1 PPFGAQIL
9 GSRLVGRGA
18 SDMKGGLA
26 ALLSAACRLAAG
38 GARPTLSILLTAD
51 EEHASLGMAAA
62 VERLDA
68 DYAVVCEP
76 TELAVMP
83 AHKGFVW
90 LKAVFEG
97 RAAHGSLPSEGIDAI
112 RHAA

>member
-1 PPFGAQIL
+1 GRPNVEARLEGSHDTTLLLAGHLDTVGVEGMTVPPFSAQLL

-26 ALLSAACRLAAG
+26 ALLSAACRLARG
-38 GARPTLSILLTAD
+38 GRRPTLSILLTAD

-76 TELAVMP
+76 TEL
-83 AHKGFVW
+83 
-90 LKAVFEG
+90 
-97 RAAHGSLPSEGIDAI
+97 
-112 RHAA
+112 